1 MKPYL
6 CIEDSKEV
14 VGVGGLPKE
23 SKSRKSMYFVLK
35 DDNWKSVNKQ
45 AKKLGAKVV
54 RVLTDKEIDSE
65 TEDGSYDIEL

>member
-14 VGVGGLPKE
+14 VGVSGLSKE

-45 AKKLGAKVV
+45 AKKL
-54 RVLTDKEIDSE
+54 
-65 TEDGSYDIEL
+65 